1 MAPSPRLPQLYYW
14 TLGSCCLLFQLAAGG
29 EAFWELFDWRC
40 PLRPIRWRGVEF
52 PRCVLAY
59 VLIRPLRNA
68 GEVTDE
74 DGVTGVQEK
83 P

>member
-1 MAPSPRLPQLYYW
+1 M
-14 TLGSCCLLFQLAAGG
+14 
-29 EAFWELFDWRC
+29 
-40 PLRPIRWRGVEF
+40 RPIRWRGVEF